1 MGWISK
7 VNKNKTTKVSHNAA
21 KYIINRND
29 LWSPKQKQTT
39 NEIPQITPE
48 ANKPSPNILSKTKST
63 KTLNNIEVT
72 PIESSNNIELPTPE
86 IHGASTIQFAPD
98 AAYSSTKH
106 MWQTKQS
113 KRWFDFEKIKAT
125 LENYVKYELFHNLKF
140 ISCPLLMHYSNEPKS
155 LCQVVCKKMNVEHKD
170 QEGFWHTYSHV
181 IEKKI

>member
-1 MGWISK
+1 MTTMVKNKSTKIPHSYIKGKISKHNNNSNVNEINNNNNTETQQTNLLNPAYMGNISK

-48 ANKPSPNILSKTKST
+48 ANKPSPNILSKTIST

-106 MWQTKQS
+106 M
-113 KRWFDFEKIKAT
+113 
-125 LENYVKYELFHNLKF
+125 
-140 ISCPLLMHYSNEPKS
+140 
-155 LCQVVCKKMNVEHKD
+155 
-170 QEGFWHTYSHV
+170 
-181 IEKKI
+181 